1 MKSIAATDEN
11 IFRFAGAWPDVRRFH
26 FVGIGGISMSGLA
39 EILLKLGFEVS
50 GSDQQKSVL
59 TDRLASLGATI
70 YHGHHSEHVKDAEV
84 VVYSAAVSPDNSEM
98 VQART
103 NGALLL
109 SRADLLD
116 GFCRQGK
123 TVAIAGTHG
132 KSTTTTMIG
141 LMLLDCGLDPTL
153 IVGGVIPA
161 LGSNV
166 RMGRGPYLAVE
177 ADEYSRSFLELS
189 PEIAVV
195 TSIDA
200 DHLEYYGSQDAI
212 DEAFLAFV
220 HATPCYQPVIL
231 CMDDPGVQRLLPRI
245 RRRILTYGID
255 SDADVRATD
264 IVLERLRSS
273 CDVHIHGRFSGR
285 LTMDRPGRYHILD
298 ALAAVATGHRLEIA
312 SDEILSSLS
321 RFTGLERR
329 FEVKGMKNGITVVDD
344 YAHHPAEIAALLSGV
359 TDAGGRVVAVFQPH
373 LYSRTLEFA
382 DAFGQAL
389 SQADLV
395 VLTDVYASRE
405 QPIEGVT
412 GELVAEATRKHGN
425 PEVTYVP
432 DKTQLAERV
441 SEQLQR
447 DDLVITIGAGDITE
461 VGDEILKRI

>member
-1 MKSIAATDEN
+1 
-11 IFRFAGAWPDVRRFH
+11 
-26 FVGIGGISMSGLA
+26 
-39 EILLKLGFEVS
+39 
-50 GSDQQKSVL
+50 
-59 TDRLASLGATI
+59 
-70 YHGHHSEHVKDAEV
+70 
-84 VVYSAAVSPDNSEM
+84 
-98 VQART
+98 
-103 NGALLL
+103 
-109 SRADLLD
+109 LLD

-141 LMLLDCGLDPTL
+141 LMLLDCGFDPTL

-177 ADEYSRSFLELS
+177 ADEYSRSFLELT

-200 DHLEYYGSQDAI
+200 DHLEYYGNQDSI
-212 DEAFLAFV
+212 DEAFLAFI
-220 HATPCYQPVIL
+220 HATPCYQPVVL
-231 CMDDPGVQRLLPRI
+231 CLDDPGVHRLLPRI
-245 RRRILTYGID
+245 RRRVLTYGID
-255 SDADVRATD
+255 SAADVRATD
-264 IVLERLRSS
+264 IVLERLSS
-273 CDVHIHGRFSGR
+273 CCEVHVMGRSFGR

-298 ALAAVATGHRLEIA
+298 ALAAVATGHHLEIA

-329 FEVKGMKNGITVVDD
+329 FEVKGLKHGITVVDD
-344 YAHHPAEIAALLSGV
+344 YAHHPAEIAALLAGV
-359 TDAGGRVVAVFQPH
+359 TGASGRVVAVFQPH

-425 PEVTYVP
+425 QEVTYVH
-432 DKTQLAERV
+432 DKTELADRV
-441 SEQLQR
+441 SEQLR
-447 DDLVITIGAGDITE
+447 PNDLVITIGAGDITD
-461 VGDEILKRI
+461 VADEILKRI